1 MVSDIL
7 YSDNFLLLDIVTSTN
22 TDRSSKVLQNRSYT
36 NGELILSHRGTE
48 TLMYMGETDWANV
61 GGTGIELSS
70 GKRGPG
76 GTEGSGHDRY
86 RYPSI
91 RSKEI
96 QKKSARATRDNKNI
110 LYININPLGC

>member
-1 MVSDIL
+1 
-7 YSDNFLLLDIVTSTN
+7 
-22 TDRSSKVLQNRSYT
+22 
-36 NGELILSHRGTE
+36 
-48 TLMYMGETDWANV
+48 MYMGETDWANV

-76 GTEGSGHDRY
+76 GTEGSGHDCH

-91 RSKEI
+91 RPKEI